1 MSFDLITLPL
11 SVCACV
17 EHGNQRVM
25 TFNGVEKGASSS
37 FFLLLSGALSPSFS
51 SVRFDG
57 LGRLWRMTATT
68 YSLSHTHNVP
78 LLWLA
83 WLSGSSPFLVSYS
96 PKVLDKY
103 WPASRQ
109 TDHLIKSNYPSQKKE
124 KKGEKVIAFIRYRSA
139 HHRVEIRSMLLLGD
153 HWWWCDNDAL
163 PDDVSHRGKE
173 RERFFT
179 QWSAIGCLGEAA
191 AATRLTHTKV
201 TGWSGSFRLH

>member
-1 MSFDLITLPL
+1 MMSFDLITLPL

-68 YSLSHTHNVP
+68 YSLSHTQCPSTLVGVTLWFVP
-78 LLWLA
+78 LFGLLFAKSTRQILA
-83 WLSGSSPFLVSYS
+83 GQPTDGPFDQVKLSV
-96 PKVLDKY
+96 
-103 WPASRQ
+103 
-109 TDHLIKSNYPSQKKE
+109 TKE
-124 KKGEKVIAFIRYRSA
+124 RKKKGEKVIAFIRYRSA

-153 HWWWCDNDAL
+153 HW
-163 PDDVSHRGKE
+163 
-173 RERFFT
+173 
-179 QWSAIGCLGEAA
+179 
-191 AATRLTHTKV
+191 
-201 TGWSGSFRLH
+201 